1 MNKEIALVID
11 TNSRYGDVWDACFG
25 RLEKH
30 FPKTIKKYVFTDS
43 VDYEFQE
50 NYQQIN
56 YDDTDS
62 YRNQFLSCIK
72 QVAEPYFLYTSEDYI
87 LYDDVSLEKI
97 DSFVETLKKDPVFSF
112 IKLIRGPEFLLG
124 KFKPDEHSDLF
135 IIDPK
140 DGNFFAQQASVWK
153 TADFT
158 KVFES
163 SPPQN
168 GRMQQE
174 PGGSAICR
182 SLGFRGLQCYNGESL
197 RGICHHDSSVYPH
210 IATAVVKGKWNI
222 SEYRDELNEVFTEYD
237 INPLKRGIA

>member
-182 SLGFRGLQCYNGESL
+182 SLGFQGLQCYNGESL
-197 RGICHHDSSVYPH
+197 RGICHHDSSV
-210 IATAVVKGKWNI
+210 
-222 SEYRDELNEVFTEYD
+222 
-237 INPLKRGIA
+237 

>member
-97 DSFVETLKKDPVFSF
+97 DSFVETLIKDPVFSF

-174 PGGSAICR
+174 PGGSAICI
-182 SLGFRGLQCYNGESL
+182 SLGFQGLQCYNGESL

>member
-97 DSFVETLKKDPVFSF
+97 DSFVETLKKDRVFSF

-182 SLGFRGLQCYNGESL
+182 SLGFQGLQCYNGESL

>member
-72 QVAEPYFLYTSEDYI
+72 QVAEPYFLYTRLYI
-87 LYDDVSLEKI
+87 IRRCKFRKNRFI
-97 DSFVETLKKDPVFSF
+97 CRNLKK
-112 IKLIRGPEFLLG
+112 
-124 KFKPDEHSDLF
+124 
-135 IIDPK
+135 
-140 DGNFFAQQASVWK
+140 
-153 TADFT
+153 
-158 KVFES
+158 
-163 SPPQN
+163 
-168 GRMQQE
+168 
-174 PGGSAICR
+174 R
-182 SLGFRGLQCYNGESL
+182 SCF
-197 RGICHHDSSVYPH
+197 
-210 IATAVVKGKWNI
+210 
-222 SEYRDELNEVFTEYD
+222 
-237 INPLKRGIA
+237 

>member
-30 FPKTIKKYVFTDS
+30 FPKTIKKYVFTDF
-43 VDYEFQE
+43 VDYKFQE
-50 NYQQIN
+50 NYEQIN

-72 QVAEPYFLYTSEDYI
+72 QVVEPYFLYTSEDYI
-87 LYDDVSLEKI
+87 LYDDVSSGKI
-97 DSFVETLKKDPVFSF
+97 DSFVKILKKNPVFSF

-174 PGGSAICR
+174 PGGSEICR
-182 SLGFRGLQCYNGESL
+182 SLGFQGLQCYNGESL

-222 SEYRDELNEVFTEYD
+222 SEYRDELNKVFTEYD
-237 INPLKRGIA
+237 INPLNRGIA